1 MLLCLEG
8 GAGPDQAGDRL
19 AGYVKMSPA
28 RAGVTLVMGICAK
41 GVMALV
47 LDQTT
52 EQKWVLP
59 G

>member
-8 GAGPDQAGDRL
+8 GADPDQAGDGL
-19 AGYVKMSPA
+19 VGYVQMSPA
-28 RAGVTLVMGICAK
+28 RAGVTLVSVPRARW
-41 GVMALV
+41 ALV
-47 LDQTT
+47 LDRTT